1 MLYLQYN
8 GVAMLVYPSFTLA
21 QRRHMPGLPR
31 PEQNVSRKLL
41 HRWKKQGDE
50 QFTNIPSLPGTG
62 NETILLPA
70 TATST
75 SVSTNLYYMYNLSDA
90 RVANTDFIRCRSIS
104 FAYEFRQPWLERF
117 FIQRMQVKASM
128 TILFCGYQIKNGM
141 G

>member
-1 MLYLQYN
+1 M
-8 GVAMLVYPSFTLA
+8 
-21 QRRHMPGLPR
+21 
-31 PEQNVSRKLL
+31 
-41 HRWKKQGDE
+41 
-50 QFTNIPSLPGTG
+50 PGTG

-128 TILFCGYQIKNGM
+128 TNPFLWVSDKKWDGLDPETGNWPTRRVISLSLQVSF
-141 G
+141 